1 VLLTGGKPAQ
11 EANMAH
17 FTQLGLSSSP
27 DKKPETKPQG
37 KALRNGS
44 SEAQRAQSSPK
55 KPTTK
60 QKTAALVGSVIATS
74 LLGVFLLESGC
85 SKESD
90 KTSAILTPN
99 QSVSSQPL
107 TPVVTTSISAS
118 TPVASQPPAKK
129 KSRQRKLSAS
139 TYTNAAY
146 GVSFR
151 YPTYGSLKEDDEAN
165 LELDGLGPLEMNFVQ
180 PGGTTI
186 SAVELPRKLFA
197 GTDFNTAFF
206 NVSVNPKLTVAECE
220 QFAFPEK
227 DELEVTTSKTK
238 VGATEFE
245 AVEAYAEAENNLA
258 DVKFYHA
265 FQNGSCYEFAL
276 GLETAAEEIPD
287 EVELGVEPAVKPV
300 DRNEVFR
307 KLNWMLSTVKIQPA
321 DFPATSEPAVAA
333 GVPITPSNAQMNE
346 AKINDAH

>member
-1 VLLTGGKPAQ
+1 
-11 EANMAH
+11 MAH
-17 FTQLGLSSSP
+17 FTQLGLSASP
-27 DKKPETKPQG
+27 DKKRATPPTG
-37 KALRNGS
+37 KTTPNPPNI
-44 SEAQRAQSSPK
+44 QNPSPK
-55 KPTTK
+55 KSSDK
-60 QKTAALVGSVIATS
+60 QKKVALVGSLIATS

-99 QSVSSQPL
+99 QSVSSPPL
-107 TPVVTTSISAS
+107 TPVVTTSISRS

-197 GTDFNTAFF
+197 GTDFNTGFF
-206 NVSVNPKLTVAECE
+206 NVSVNPKLTAAECE

-238 VGATEFE
+238 VGPTEFE
-245 AVEAYAEAENNLA
+245 VVEAYAEAENNQA
-258 DVKFYHA
+258 DVKFYHV

-276 GLETAAEEIPD
+276 GLETASEEIPD
-287 EVELGVEPAVKPV
+287 EVELGVEPAVKPAVKPV

-307 KLNWMLSTVKIQPA
+307 KLKWMLSTVKIQPV
-321 DFPATSEPAVAA
+321 DFPATSAPAVAA
-333 GVPITPSNAQMNE
+333 GIPITPSNAEIDKANIDEANINE
-346 AKINDAH
+346 AR

>member
-1 VLLTGGKPAQ
+1 
-11 EANMAH
+11 MAH
-17 FTQLGLSSSP
+17 FTQLGLSASP
-27 DKKPETKPQG
+27 DKKPATPPTG
-37 KALRNGS
+37 KTTPNRPNTQHATLKKS
-44 SEAQRAQSSPK
+44 SY
-55 KPTTK
+55 K
-60 QKTAALVGSVIATS
+60 QKKAALVASLIATS

-90 KTSAILTPN
+90 KTYAILTPN

-107 TPVVTTSISAS
+107 KPVVTTSISTP

-206 NVSVNPKLTVAECE
+206 NVSVNPKLNAAECD

-227 DELEVTTSKTK
+227 DELEVTSSRTK
-238 VGATEFE
+238 VGATEFQ
-245 AVEAYAEAENNLA
+245 AVEAYAEAENNHA

-287 EVELGVEPAVKPV
+287 EVVPAVKPPIKPV

-321 DFPATSEPAVAA
+321 DFPATTAPAVAVGTA
-333 GVPITPSNAQMNE
+333 ITPANAEMNE
-346 AKINDAH
+346 ANIREAH

>member
-1 VLLTGGKPAQ
+1 
-11 EANMAH
+11 M
-17 FTQLGLSSSP
+17 
-27 DKKPETKPQG
+27 
-37 KALRNGS
+37 
-44 SEAQRAQSSPK
+44 
-55 KPTTK
+55 
-60 QKTAALVGSVIATS
+60 
-74 LLGVFLLESGC
+74 LESGC

-90 KTSAILTPN
+90 KTSTILTPN
-99 QSVSSQPL
+99 QSVPSQPL
-107 TPVVTTSISAS
+107 MPVVTTHISTP

-206 NVSVNPKLTVAECE
+206 NVSVNPKLTAAECE

-227 DELEVTTSKTK
+227 DELEVTTSRTK
-238 VGATEFE
+238 VGPTEFE
-245 AVEAYAEAENNLA
+245 AVEAYAEAENNQA

-276 GLETAAEEIPD
+276 GLETASEEIPD
-287 EVELGVEPAVKPV
+287 DANVVAEPGVKAAIKPV

-321 DFPATSEPAVAA
+321 DFPATTAPAMATGA
-333 GVPITPSNAQMNE
+333 PITPTSAEMNE
-346 AKINDAH
+346 ANISEAH

>member
-1 VLLTGGKPAQ
+1 
-11 EANMAH
+11 MAH
-17 FTQLGLSSSP
+17 FTQLGLSGSP
-27 DKKPETKPQG
+27 DKKPETEPAG
-37 KALRNGS
+37 KTPRNTPNTQHPSAKKS
-44 SEAQRAQSSPK
+44 SVK
-55 KPTTK
+55 KK
-60 QKTAALVGSVIATS
+60 KVALVGSLIATS

-90 KTSAILTPN
+90 KTSAMVTPN
-99 QSVSSQPL
+99 QSVASQPL
-107 TPVVTTSISAS
+107 TPVVTTHISTP

-186 SAVELPRKLFA
+186 SAVQLPRKLFA

-206 NVSVNPKLTVAECE
+206 NVSVNPKLTAAECE

-245 AVEAYAEAENNLA
+245 AVEAYAEAENNQA

-276 GLETAAEEIPD
+276 GLETASEEIPD
-287 EVELGVEPAVKPV
+287 EVKLGVEPAVKPAIKPV

-321 DFPATSEPAVAA
+321 DFPATTAPAVAA
-333 GVPITPSNAQMNE
+333 GVPITPSNTEIDKANIDKANIDEANINE
-346 AKINDAH
+346 AR

>member
-1 VLLTGGKPAQ
+1 
-11 EANMAH
+11 MAH
-17 FTQLGLSSSP
+17 FTQLGLSASP
-27 DKKPETKPQG
+27 DKKPATQPTG
-37 KALRNGS
+37 KTTRNTPNT
-44 SEAQRAQSSPK
+44 QHPSPK
-55 KPTTK
+55 KSSDK
-60 QKTAALVGSVIATS
+60 QKKVALVSSLIATS

-90 KTSAILTPN
+90 RTSAILTPN
-99 QSVSSQPL
+99 QSVASQPL
-107 TPVVTTSISAS
+107 TPVATTSISTS

-151 YPTYGSLKEDDEAN
+151 YPTYGSLKEDDEVN

-206 NVSVNPKLTVAECE
+206 NVSVNPKLTAAECE

-238 VGATEFE
+238 VGPTEFE
-245 AVEAYAEAENNLA
+245 VVEAYAEAENNQA
-258 DVKFYHA
+258 DVKFYHV

-276 GLETAAEEIPD
+276 GLETATEEILD
-287 EVELGVEPAVKPV
+287 EIKLGVEPVVKPAIKPV
-300 DRNEVFR
+300 DQNEVFR
-307 KLNWMLSTVKIQPA
+307 KLNWMLSTVKIQPV
-321 DFPATSEPAVAA
+321 DFPATTVPAVAA
-333 GVPITPSNAQMNE
+333 GTPITPSNAEMNE
-346 AKINDAH
+346 ANINEAH

>member
-1 VLLTGGKPAQ
+1 
-11 EANMAH
+11 MAH
-17 FTQLGLSSSP
+17 FTQLGLSSIP
-27 DKKPETKPQG
+27 DKKPATQPVG
-37 KALRNGS
+37 KASRNTTDTQHLS
-44 SEAQRAQSSPK
+44 SK
-55 KPTTK
+55 KPSDK
-60 QKTAALVGSVIATS
+60 EKKVALVGSLIATS

-85 SKESD
+85 SKEAN
-90 KTSAILTPN
+90 KTSAVVTPN

-107 TPVVTTSISAS
+107 TPVVTTSISTS
-118 TPVASQPPAKK
+118 TPVTSQPPAKK

-206 NVSVNPKLTVAECE
+206 NVSANPKLTAAECE

-238 VGATEFE
+238 VGPTEFE
-245 AVEAYAEAENNLA
+245 VVEAYAEAENNQA

-265 FQNGSCYEFAL
+265 FQDGSCYEFAL
-276 GLETAAEEIPD
+276 GLETASEEIPD
-287 EVELGVEPAVKPV
+287 DVKLGLEPAVKPAINPV

-321 DFPATSEPAVAA
+321 DFPATTVPQVAA
-333 GVPITPSNAQMNE
+333 GSPVTPANAEMNE
-346 AKINDAH
+346 ANIREAH

>member
-1 VLLTGGKPAQ
+1 
-11 EANMAH
+11 MAH
-17 FTQLGLSSSP
+17 FTQLGLSTSP
-27 DKKPETKPQG
+27 DKKPATPPTG
-37 KALRNGS
+37 KTTPNPPDT
-44 SEAQRAQSSPK
+44 QHPSPK
-55 KPTTK
+55 KSSDK
-60 QKTAALVGSVIATS
+60 QKKVALVGSLIATS
-74 LLGVFLLESGC
+74 LLGVFVLESGC
-85 SKESD
+85 SKESG
-90 KTSAILTPN
+90 LTPN
-99 QSVSSQPL
+99 QSVASQPL
-107 TPVVTTSISAS
+107 TPVVTTHISTP

-206 NVSVNPKLTVAECE
+206 NVSVNPKLTAAECE

-227 DELEVTTSKTK
+227 DELEVTTSKTE
-238 VGATEFE
+238 VGPTEFE
-245 AVEAYAEAENNLA
+245 VVEAYAEAENNQA

-276 GLETAAEEIPD
+276 GLETASEEIPD
-287 EVELGVEPAVKPV
+287 DVELGLEPAVKPAPKPV

-321 DFPATSEPAVAA
+321 DFPATTVPQVAA
-333 GVPITPSNAQMNE
+333 GSPVTPANAEMNE
-346 AKINDAH
+346 ANIREAH

>member
-1 VLLTGGKPAQ
+1 
-11 EANMAH
+11 MAH
-17 FTQLGLSSSP
+17 FTQLGLSTSP
-27 DKKPETKPQG
+27 DKKPATPPTG
-37 KALRNGS
+37 KTTPNRPNTQHATLKKS
-44 SEAQRAQSSPK
+44 SY
-55 KPTTK
+55 K
-60 QKTAALVGSVIATS
+60 QKKAALVASLIATS

-206 NVSVNPKLTVAECE
+206 NVSVNPKLNAAECD

-227 DELEVTTSKTK
+227 DELEVTSSRTK
-238 VGATEFE
+238 VGATEFQ
-245 AVEAYAEAENNLA
+245 AVEAYAEAENNHA

-287 EVELGVEPAVKPV
+287 EVVPAVKPPIKPV

-321 DFPATSEPAVAA
+321 DFPATTAPAVAVGTA
-333 GVPITPSNAQMNE
+333 ITPANAEM
-346 AKINDAH
+346 NDANIREAH

>member
-1 VLLTGGKPAQ
+1 
-11 EANMAH
+11 MAH
-17 FTQLGLSSSP
+17 FTQLGLSASQA
-27 DKKPETKPQG
+27 KKPETKPTGNTTPNTPSTQHPSPE
-37 KALRNGS
+37 KS
-44 SEAQRAQSSPK
+44 SD
-55 KPTTK
+55 K
-60 QKTAALVGSVIATS
+60 QKKVALVSSLIATS

-99 QSVSSQPL
+99 QSVASQPL
-107 TPVVTTSISAS
+107 TPVVTTSIS

-180 PGGTTI
+180 PGGTAI

-206 NVSVNPKLTVAECE
+206 NVSVNPKLTAAECE

-238 VGATEFE
+238 VGPTEFE
-245 AVEAYAEAENNLA
+245 VVEAYAEAENNQA

-276 GLETAAEEIPD
+276 GLETASEEIPD
-287 EVELGVEPAVKPV
+287 EVKLGLEPAVKPAINPV

-307 KLNWMLSTVKIQPA
+307 KLNWMLSTVRIQAA
-321 DFPATSEPAVAA
+321 DFPATTAPAVAA
-333 GVPITPSNAQMNE
+333 GVPITPSNTEIDKKNVDEANINE
-346 AKINDAH
+346 AH

>member
-1 VLLTGGKPAQ
+1 
-11 EANMAH
+11 MAH
-17 FTQLGLSSSP
+17 FTQLGLSTSP
-27 DKKPETKPQG
+27 DKKPATPPTG
-37 KALRNGS
+37 KTTPNRPNTQHATLKKS
-44 SEAQRAQSSPK
+44 SY
-55 KPTTK
+55 K
-60 QKTAALVGSVIATS
+60 QKKAALVASLIATS

-206 NVSVNPKLTVAECE
+206 NVSVNPKLTAAECD
-220 QFAFPEK
+220 QFAFAEK
-227 DELEVTTSKTK
+227 DELEVTSSRTK
-238 VGATEFE
+238 VGATEFQ
-245 AVEAYAEAENNLA
+245 AVEAYAEAENNHA

-287 EVELGVEPAVKPV
+287 EVVPAVKPPIKPV

-321 DFPATSEPAVAA
+321 DFPATTAPAVAA
-333 GVPITPSNAQMNE
+333 GTAITPANAEM
-346 AKINDAH
+346 NDANIREAH